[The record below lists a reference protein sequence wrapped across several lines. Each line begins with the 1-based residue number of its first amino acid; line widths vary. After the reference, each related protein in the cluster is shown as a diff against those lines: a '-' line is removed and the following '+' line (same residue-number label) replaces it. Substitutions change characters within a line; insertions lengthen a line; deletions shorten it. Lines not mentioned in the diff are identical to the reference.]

1 MLTRITKI
9 SAAWAMAL
17 AVAGCQAPNA
27 YAANNDTVEAHIYYY
42 RTMEHGGDYIVELTV
57 DYHSSNRIRMGDG
70 LISKNYIAVPKKRP
84 TNSTIDIQWTI
95 DPYPNAKIPRDPP
108 YDPARARAGEYKVY
122 KPSPSTLA
130 YKKKED
136 QEITYRRSIPYPDYQ
151 EVGDFSVFFLPC
163 NEVRIV
169 IDKQENEALRAN
181 FSPEAVLK
189 KLGVKKC
196 PKL

>member
-1 MLTRITKI
+1 
-9 SAAWAMAL
+9 
-17 AVAGCQAPNA
+17 
-27 YAANNDTVEAHIYYY
+27 
-42 RTMEHGGDYIVELTV
+42 
-57 DYHSSNRIRMGDG
+57 MGDG

-95 DPYPNAKIPRDPP
+95 DPYPNAKMPRND
-108 YDPARARAGEYKVY
+108 DLWEA
-122 KPSPSTLA
+122 A
-130 YKKKED
+130 YKKKQD
-136 QEITYRRSIPYPDYQ
+136 QYITYRRSIPYPDYQ

>member
-17 AVAGCQAPNA
+17 AVAGWLAPNA
-27 YAANNDTVEAHIYYY
+27 YGANNDTVEARIGFF
-42 RTMEHGGDYIVELTV
+42 TTEEQGGDYIVEMTL

-70 LISKNYIAVPKKRP
+70 LISKNYIAVPKIRP
-84 TNSTIDIQWTI
+84 TNSTIDIEWTI
-95 DPYPNAKIPRDPP
+95 DPYPNAKMPSNDNLFEL
-108 YDPARARAGEYKVY
+108 AFKKV
-122 KPSPSTLA
+122 K
-130 YKKKED
+130 D
-136 QEITYRRSIPYPDYQ
+136 QYITYRRSIPYPDYQ

-163 NEVRIV
+163 NEVRVV

>member
-9 SAAWAMAL
+9 SASWAMAL
-17 AVAGCQAPNA
+17 AVAGWLAPNA
-27 YAANNDTVEAHIYYY
+27 YAANNDTVEARIGFF
-42 RTMEHGGDYIVELTV
+42 TTEEQGGDYIVEMTL

-95 DPYPNAKIPRDPP
+95 DPYPNAKMPSNDNLFEL
-108 YDPARARAGEYKVY
+108 AFKKV
-122 KPSPSTLA
+122 K
-130 YKKKED
+130 D
-136 QEITYRRSIPYPDYQ
+136 QYITYRRSIPYPDYQ

-163 NEVRIV
+163 NEVRVV

>member
-27 YAANNDTVEAHIYYY
+27 YGANNDTVEARIGFF
-42 RTMEHGGDYIVELTV
+42 TTEEQGGDYIVEMTL

-95 DPYPNAKIPRDPP
+95 DPYPNVKMPRDG
-108 YDPARARAGEYKVY
+108 ATVSEATIRARANRD
-122 KPSPSTLA
+122 S
-130 YKKKED
+130 
-136 QEITYRRSIPYPDYQ
+136 QNITYRRSIPYPDYQ

>member
-17 AVAGCQAPNA
+17 AVAGCQSPNA
-27 YAANNDTVEAHIYYY
+27 YGAANNDKVEARFYWVDIIDPTVEYSDHLI
-42 RTMEHGGDYIVELTV
+42 ELTV
-57 DYHSSNRIRMGDG
+57 DYYSSSRARSGKGIIGTRN
-70 LISKNYIAVPKKRP
+70 IAVPKKRP
-84 TNSTIDIQWTI
+84 TNSTIDIEWTI
-95 DPYPNAKIPRDPP
+95 DPYPNAKMPSNDDLYELVRK
-108 YDPARARAGEYKVY
+108 KV
-122 KPSPSTLA
+122 K
-130 YKKKED
+130 D
-136 QEITYRRSIPYPDYQ
+136 QYITYRRSIPYPDYQ

-181 FSPEAVLK
+181 FSPEVVLK

>member
-17 AVAGCQAPNA
+17 AVAGWLAPNA
-27 YAANNDTVEAHIYYY
+27 YGANNDTVEAHIYYY
-42 RTMEHGGDYIVELTV
+42 RTMEHGGDYIVELTL

-84 TNSTIDIQWTI
+84 TNSMIDIEWTI
-95 DPYPNAKIPRDPP
+95 DPYPNAKMPKMDGSN
-108 YDPARARAGEYKVY
+108 ARSLAR
-122 KPSPSTLA
+122 
-130 YKKKED
+130 KKKQD
-136 QEITYRRSIPYPDYQ
+136 QYITYRRSIPYPDYQ

-181 FSPEAVLK
+181 GPYETRNNAIK
-189 KLGVKKC
+189 KWGVKKC